1 MSLRDDINQ
10 AIKGRADI
18 AFGFVSL
25 HRFQD
30 ILDQVAERFLK
41 RGKRDLNKIWL
52 WNEFR
57 NETGSSQPADVFSA
71 LSEILQ
77 PQTSYWFISSDEN
90 GKYWVAES
98 SGSSII
104 NVLKEMYAFEYYIL
118 DKQMSWILCEN
129 HHGMLIEA
137 RFGTTPHVQNA
148 PPD

>member
-10 AIKGRADI
+10 AIKGQANI
-18 AFGFVSL
+18 AFEFVSL

-57 NETGSSQPADVFSA
+57 NETGSSQPEDVLSA
-71 LSEILQ
+71 LTEMMEA
-77 PQTSYWFISSDEN
+77 QTSYWFIASDEN

-104 NVLKEMYAFEYYIL
+104 TVLREMYAFEYYIL

-137 RFGTTPHVQNA
+137 RVSATPNVPNA
-148 PPD
+148 APD